1 MGLVAAAVIVHIA
14 CLLVFTAHP
23 SVSLERI
30 MNFLAAC
37 ILAMGMERLV
47 SVVCNA
53 WLEAVRI
60 KEATKVKMAQLLSV
74 SR

>member
-37 ILAMGMERLV
+37 ILAMGIERLV
-47 SVVCNA
+47 SVVCNV
-53 WLEAVRI
+53 VRI